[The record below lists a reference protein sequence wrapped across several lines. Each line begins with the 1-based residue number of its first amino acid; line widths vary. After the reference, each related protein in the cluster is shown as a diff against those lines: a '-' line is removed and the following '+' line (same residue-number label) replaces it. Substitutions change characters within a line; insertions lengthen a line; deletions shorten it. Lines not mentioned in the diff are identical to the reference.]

1 MHKNYDLVITSGGI
15 GPTHDDITCTSLMFS
30 RGGSSRLTPTPTA
43 LPDSSIAKAFGDVGL
58 EYHEETKHRMH
69 EMGKHRY
76 NMDEQT
82 EEQKTARLRMAL
94 FPKGAEVL
102 FVQEDLCVPFLV
114 AQHSSQQ
121 VPVRELTFAFPSPRP
136 SLAAGCQSCE
146 SAARSAS
153 CRACLACSS
162 DSSRASSR
170 TTSRCRRAARSRTA
184 SWSAPSASSLPLLL
198 VPPPHPP
205 SPSFASPSL
214 SLASP

>member
-1 MHKNYDLVITSGGI
+1 MLTRSRRRPQRIEVIADDEEEIAEAVLRMHKNYDLVITSGGI

-30 RGGSSRLTPTPTA
+30 RGGSSRLTPTPPA

-102 FVQEDLCVPFLV
+102 FVQEDLCVPFFVVL
-114 AQHSSQQ
+114 AQ
-121 VPVRELTFAFPSPRP
+121 
-136 SLAAGCQSCE
+136 
-146 SAARSAS
+146 
-153 CRACLACSS
+153 
-162 DSSRASSR
+162 
-170 TTSRCRRAARSRTA
+170 
-184 SWSAPSASSLPLLL
+184 
-198 VPPPHPP
+198 
-205 SPSFASPSL
+205 L
-214 SLASP
+214 STGPCT